1 MKIKDLLDEKGLL
14 DSISVDIEEQM
25 CAKINFFIIDLII
38 KQNNIDIYSFIQKL
52 ASLLTN
58 ENQKSLVASINNIYF
73 NNNLDKIVSSSGVE
87 LNQQKIKEQLS
98 KTMEIKLSENLKN
111 QISESIKNSLSSEI
125 VENGD
130 LSKKITDK
138 IATDLKEQ
146 IKEQLSGHFSESEQK
161 DNLTRESNADF
172 KKDYSYKEPERQ
184 FDKPSFETLLSEK
197 LKKSLAPELDK
208 KHTKQDYAYEPQQRF
223 DIPQQTI
230 TKQNEMSNTQSS
242 SSSNITNN
250 LPDNIPT
257 RTIIQTIQQVGAVN
271 LLPDGTPDYTIDE
284 SGTALGITI
293 GRTTRME
300 VINIMKNFS
309 KSTNNQ
315 ALAKLFSYD
324 DVGLIVTF
332 NEQKIVKGL
341 TFGKNYKGAT
351 SMGLKIGDKLEKA
364 IEIYGAPQYK
374 TAYNAVWKEMALFC
388 EEANIISSIRL
399 QV

>member
-130 LSKKITDK
+130 LSKKITEK

-161 DNLTRESNADF
+161 DNLTKESNADF

-184 FDKPSFETLLSEK
+184 FDKPNFETLLSEK

-230 TKQNEMSNTQSS
+230 SKQNEISNIQSS

-250 LPDNIPT
+250 FPDNIPT

-341 TFGKNYKGAT
+341 TFGKNYKGST

>member
-1 MKIKDLLDEKGLL
+1 MKIKDLLDKNGLL
-14 DSISVDIEEQM
+14 DSISIDIEEQM

-38 KQNNIDIYSFIQKL
+38 KQNNIDIYNFIQKL

-58 ENQKSLVASINNIYF
+58 ENQKSLVSSINNIYF
-73 NNNLDKIVSSSGVE
+73 SNNLHNIVSSSGVE
-87 LNQQKIKEQLS
+87 FNKQTIAEQLS

-130 LSKKITDK
+130 LSKKITEK
-138 IATDLKEQ
+138 IATDL
-146 IKEQLSGHFSESEQK
+146 KEQLSGHFSESEQK
-161 DNLTRESNADF
+161 DNLTKESNADF

-197 LKKSLAPELDK
+197 LKKSLATELDK
-208 KHTKQDYAYEPQQRF
+208 KHNKQDYAYEPQQRF
-223 DIPQQTI
+223 DIPEQTI
-230 TKQNEMSNTQSS
+230 SKQNEISNTQSS

-250 LPDNIPT
+250 FPDNIPT

-341 TFGKNYKGAT
+341 TFGKNYKGST

>member
-38 KQNNIDIYSFIQKL
+38 KQNNIDIYNFIQKL

-130 LSKKITDK
+130 LSKKITEK

-161 DNLTRESNADF
+161 DNLTKESNADF

-208 KHTKQDYAYEPQQRF
+208 KQTKQDYAYEPQQRF

-230 TKQNEMSNTQSS
+230 SKQNEIPNTQSS

-250 LPDNIPT
+250 FPDNIPT

-341 TFGKNYKGAT
+341 TFGKNYKGST